1 MSSLVDRVI
10 LVTGASAGIG
20 EATARRLAREGARVV
35 LTARRLERLLTVKQE
50 IESALS
56 GHSEQASGLR
66 SLAVAADVTV
76 EEERERLVRK
86 TLDTFGRID
95 GLVNNAGYGQR
106 GPIEIVPLE
115 KIRQNFETNF
125 FSLIALTQK
134 IIPVMRKQRCGR
146 IINVGSVAGRIARPL
161 TSIYD
166 ATKHAVEAIT
176 DGLRG
181 ELAPFGIQVVL
192 IEPGYILTEFAKVAS
207 AIQPTLEEAAPYASF
222 LEEYQRR
229 QEKTRNIAGHP
240 NEIAELIFQALT
252 VGRPRFR
259 YAAPRHAH
267 VFLAL
272 KRFLP
277 ERLFEYFSLKQM
289 GIEAHKLSAK
299 ERR

>member
-1 MSSLVDRVI
+1 MPSLEGRVI
-10 LVTGASAGIG
+10 LVTGASSGIG
-20 EATARRLAREGARVV
+20 AATARRLAREGARVV
-35 LTARRLERLLTVKQE
+35 LTARRQERLLALKRE
-50 IESALS
+50 IESISSDKPEKVGAL
-56 GHSEQASGLR
+56 QALTI
-66 SLAVAADVTV
+66 AADVTV
-76 EEERERLVRK
+76 EADRERVLK
-86 TLDTFGRID
+86 ETLRTFGRID
-95 GLVNNAGYGQR
+95 GLINNAGYGQR

-115 KIRQNFETNF
+115 NIRQNFETNF

-134 IIPVMRKQRCGR
+134 VIPLMRRQQSGR
-146 IINVGSVAGRIARPL
+146 IINVGSIAGRIARPL

-192 IEPGYILTEFAKVAS
+192 IEPGYILTDFARVAS
-207 AIQPTLEEAAPYASF
+207 KIQPTSEEAGPYASF
-222 LEEYQRR
+222 LAEYNRR
-229 QEKTRNIAGHP
+229 QEKARNIAGHP
-240 NEIAELIFQALT
+240 NDIAELIFQALA
-252 VGRPRFR
+252 VDRPRFR

-289 GIEAHKLSAK
+289 GIEAHKWNK
-299 ERR
+299 GD